1 MTLFNVARIN
11 LCTEVEGPYRRLAIW
26 FQGCDIRCPGCSNE
40 SMQPLVPA
48 HLMSLEKLVSVI
60 SEAVAKFNIEG
71 VTYLGGEPT
80 LQRSL
85 PLLSKS
91 IHDIGLGVIAFT
103 GRKFEDVVTILE
115 GCDLVIDGPYVE
127 HLRSFHRRIVG
138 SSNQR
143 FIHLSERY
151 SSCEEWFDASH
162 DEALIGEFNL
172 SKDSLIFNGS
182 TI

>member
-115 GCDLVIDGPYVE
+115 GCDLVIDGPMLNTYVAFIGGLSA
-127 HLRSFHRRIVG
+127 HPTNALFIFLRGIHRVR
-138 SSNQR
+138 
-143 FIHLSERY
+143 
-151 SSCEEWFDASH
+151 
-162 DEALIGEFNL
+162 
-172 SKDSLIFNGS
+172 NGL
-182 TI
+182 TLHMTRH

>member
-40 SMQPLVPA
+40 SMQNLSPA

-60 SEAVAKFNIEG
+60 SDAVVKFNIEG
-71 VTYLGGEPT
+71 VTYIGGEPT
-80 LQRSL
+80 LQQSL
-85 PLLSKS
+85 PLLTKS
-91 IHDIGLGVIAFT
+91 IQAMGLGVIVFT
-103 GRKFEDVVTILE
+103 GRKFDDVATILE
-115 GCDLVIDGPYVE
+115 GCDLVIDGPYVAA
-127 HLRSFHRRIVG
+127 LRSFSRRIVG

-151 SSCEEWFDASH
+151 TSCDGWFEASH
-162 DEALIGEFNL
+162 DKALIGEFNF